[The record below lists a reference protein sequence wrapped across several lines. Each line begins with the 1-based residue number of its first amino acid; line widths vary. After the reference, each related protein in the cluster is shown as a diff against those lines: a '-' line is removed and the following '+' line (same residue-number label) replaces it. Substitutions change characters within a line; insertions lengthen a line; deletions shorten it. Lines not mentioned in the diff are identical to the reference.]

1 MSTTEVDDTIRKNLM
16 DELQRIENTSDLQ
29 NLTILARNGMKIATA
44 KTYQPDMD
52 PTAASSA
59 ALIDV
64 GLNFVQNL
72 HHGNLKEILIR
83 GKGGYAILMHVD
95 TNYLTFAGLSNLARI
110 GYYLELL
117 RIRCKKFSFILAGG
131 KVTEELKA
139 DLEAE
144 KARKEKLETETIEQM
159 FESDASTDKDMEA
172 MKDVLSFLDEWEG
185 DEVPEPTAQK
195 DTGIVSI
202 SEEYM
207 IGQDIEPEKP
217 EPVAASQS
225 AYQLQVEDKEFP
237 IYEGEVPPVPLEDVE
252 ALEIGAAAAQP
263 SAPEPSTPV
272 PDGPNFNQFAADEY
286 SDFEEDETMMDVLD
300 ELGYTDKK
308 KRKK

>member
-1 MSTTEVDDTIRKNLM
+1 MSSEVDDSIRKNLM
-16 DELQRIENTSDLQ
+16 EELSRIESTSDLQ

-83 GKGGYAILMHVD
+83 GKTGYAILMHVD
-95 TNYLTFAGLSNLARI
+95 NNYLTFAGLTNLARI

-117 RIRCKKFSFILAGG
+117 RIRCRKFSYILAGG
-131 KVTEELKA
+131 KVSKELQA
-139 DLEAE
+139 ELEAE
-144 KARKEKLETETIEQM
+144 KAKKEAPPETVDEM
-159 FESDASTDKDMEA
+159 FESDVSANDDIEA

-185 DEVPEPTAQK
+185 EEVPAPAAKQ
-195 DTGIVSI
+195 DSGIVSI
-202 SEEYM
+202 SDDYM
-207 IGQDIEPEKP
+207 IGQDIETES
-217 EPVAASQS
+217 VDATSSQS
-225 AYQLQVEDKEFP
+225 TYQLKVEDNDFP

-252 ALEIGAAAAQP
+252 ALEIGAAAPQQEPQQSQP
-263 SAPEPSTPV
+263 TSAT
-272 PDGPNFNQFAADEY
+272 GPNFSQFAADEY
-286 SDFEEDETMMDVLD
+286 ADFEEDAMMDVLD
-300 ELGYTDKK
+300 ELGYTKK
-308 KRKK
+308 KKK

>member
-1 MSTTEVDDTIRKNLM
+1 MSTEVNDSIRKNLM
-16 DELQRIENTSDLQ
+16 DELLRIESTSDLQ

-83 GKGGYAILMHVD
+83 GKTGYAILMHID
-95 TNYLTFAGLSNLARI
+95 NNFLTFAGLTKLARI

-131 KVTEELKA
+131 KVTDELA
-139 DLEAE
+139 AELAAE
-144 KARKEKLETETIEQM
+144 KARKEAPKETLEQI
-159 FESDASTDKDMEA
+159 FESDVSTSEDMEA
-172 MKDVLSFLDEWEG
+172 MQDVLSFLDEWEG
-185 DEVPEPTAQK
+185 DEVPAPNVQK
-195 DTGIVSI
+195 STGIVSI
-202 SEEYM
+202 SEDYM
-207 IGQDIEPEKP
+207 IGQDIEPENP
-217 EPVAASQS
+217 ETESSQS
-225 AYQLQVEDKEFP
+225 TYKLQVEEKDFP

-252 ALEIGAAAAQP
+252 ALELGVAPVQ
-263 SAPEPSTPV
+263 SNTPEPEQTIV
-272 PDGPNFNQFAADEY
+272 PDGPNFNQFAASEY
-286 SDFEEDETMMDVLD
+286 SDFDDDAMLDVLD
-300 ELGYTDKK
+300 ELGYGDKK
-308 KRKK
+308 KGKK

>member
-1 MSTTEVDDTIRKNLM
+1 MSEVDDTIRKNLM
-16 DELQRIENTSDLQ
+16 GELQRIESTSDLQ

-44 KTYQPDMD
+44 KTFQPDMD

-83 GKGGYAILMHVD
+83 GKNGYAILMHID
-95 TNYLTFAGLSNLARI
+95 TNYLTFAGLSNMARI

-144 KARKEKLETETIEQM
+144 KARKEKLETETIDQM
-159 FESDASTDKDMEA
+159 FESDVSTNDDMDA
-172 MKDVLSFLDEWEG
+172 MQDVLSFLDEWGG
-185 DEVPEPTAQK
+185 DEVPAPAAEK
-195 DTGIVSI
+195 DAGIVSI
-202 SEEYM
+202 DEEYM

-217 EPVAASQS
+217 EPAASSQS
-225 AYQLQVEDKEFP
+225 TYKLQVEDKEFP

-252 ALEIGAAAAQP
+252 ALEIGAVAAKP
-263 SAPEPSTPV
+263 STPEPSPSV
-272 PDGPNFNQFAADEY
+272 PGGPNFNQFAASEY
-286 SDFEEDETMMDVLD
+286 SEDFEEDEAMMDVLN
-300 ELGYTDKK
+300 ELGYADKK
-308 KRKK
+308 KEKK

>member
-1 MSTTEVDDTIRKNLM
+1 MSEVDVQIRKNLM
-16 DELQRIENTSDLQ
+16 GELHRIESTSDLQ

-44 KTYQPDMD
+44 NTFQPDMD

-83 GKGGYAILMHVD
+83 GKSGYAILMHID

-139 DLEAE
+139 DIEAE
-144 KARKEKLETETIEQM
+144 RARKEKLVTETIDQM
-159 FESDASTDKDMEA
+159 FESDASTNEDMEA

-185 DEVPEPTAQK
+185 DEVPAPAAQK
-195 DTGIVSI
+195 ETGIVSI

-217 EPVAASQS
+217 EQVATPQS
-225 AYQLQVEDKEFP
+225 AYHLQVEDKEFP

-252 ALEIGAAAAQP
+252 ALEIGAAAARP
-263 SAPEPSTPV
+263 SAPEPTA
-272 PDGPNFNQFAADEY
+272 PDPSGPNFNQFSADEY
-286 SDFEEDETMMDVLD
+286 SDFDEDETMMDVLD
-300 ELGYTDKK
+300 ELGYTDKNK
-308 KRKK
+308 EKR